1 MNAPLSP
8 DASAILEAL
17 KPERLGL
24 SAKVQADLWIK
35 LGIAAFSILIVGGF
49 SLIMLQISQASS
61 TANTNS
67 EKIDKLTENIAMLV
81 VVSQNMQS
89 ELTQRGGWM
98 DGQDLYSEQS
108 RLKDQEHDQRLDAL
122 EAKSSQ

>member
-8 DASAILEAL
+8 DAAAILDAL
-17 KPERLGL
+17 KPERVGL
-24 SAKVQADLWIK
+24 SAKVQADLWVK
-35 LGIAAFSILIVGGF
+35 LGIAAFSFLIIGGF
-49 SLIMLQISQASS
+49 SFIMLQISQAAS

-67 EKIDKLTENIAMLV
+67 EKIDKLTENITMLV
-81 VVSQNMQS
+81 VASQNMQN

-122 EAKSSQ
+122 EARSGQ